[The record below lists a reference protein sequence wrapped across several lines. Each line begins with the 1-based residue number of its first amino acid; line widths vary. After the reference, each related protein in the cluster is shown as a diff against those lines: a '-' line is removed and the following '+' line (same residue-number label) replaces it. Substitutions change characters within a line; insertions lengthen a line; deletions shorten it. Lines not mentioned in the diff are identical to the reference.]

1 MDDCLRFNT
10 QYIDVYMQRNN
21 IDKNE
26 FAKRCGVAMKELDS
40 IYSHE
45 DVDIFTVVKI
55 VDVLHITSDTFLFL
69 EKFYPKQTIK
79 KD

>member
-1 MDDCLRFNT
+1 MEKHLMYNT

-26 FAKRCGVAMKELDS
+26 FAKRCGVGMKELDR